1 MNIKISFGERVFRIL
16 NTVFMVFMIAVT
28 LYPFYYVLMGS
39 LSDGIQL
46 VGYRGPLFKPLGTT
60 LNAYR
65 SVFKNPNILTGY
77 RNTVIIVLVG
87 TTLNVIMTSMSAFLL
102 TRKSFAIKNFL
113 AYMMIFTMYFSG
125 GLIPTYLVVF
135 NVLGLGDSL
144 GALIL
149 PTLIS
154 VYNVI
159 IMRSNFAAI
168 PQGLEESARIDGAN
182 EFVIFSRII
191 MPLSMPIIAVMI
203 LFYGVNHWNS
213 WFNAMIYLRTRE
225 KYPLQLVLREI
236 LLSGTADQMAGSSGA
251 DQYALGESVKYAT
264 IIVAT
269 VPILAIYPFI
279 QKYFVKG
286 IMVGAIKG

>member
-77 RNTVIIVLVG
+77 RNTVIIVLLG

>member
-1 MNIKISFGERVFRIL
+1 
-16 NTVFMVFMIAVT
+16 
-28 LYPFYYVLMGS
+28 
-39 LSDGIQL
+39 
-46 VGYRGPLFKPLGTT
+46 
-60 LNAYR
+60 
-65 SVFKNPNILTGY
+65 
-77 RNTVIIVLVG
+77 
-87 TTLNVIMTSMSAFLL
+87 
-102 TRKSFAIKNFL
+102 
-113 AYMMIFTMYFSG
+113 MMIFTMYFSG

>member
-1 MNIKISFGERVFRIL
+1 M
-16 NTVFMVFMIAVT
+16 
-28 LYPFYYVLMGS
+28 
-39 LSDGIQL
+39 
-46 VGYRGPLFKPLGTT
+46 
-60 LNAYR
+60 
-65 SVFKNPNILTGY
+65 TGY

>member
-16 NTVFMVFMIAVT
+16 NSVFMVFMIAVT

>member
-1 MNIKISFGERVFRIL
+1 MNIKISFGERVFRLL

>member
-182 EFVIFSRII
+182 EFVIFSKII

>member
-168 PQGLEESARIDGAN
+168 PKGLDESARIDGAN

>member
-135 NVLGLGDSL
+135 NVLGLGDNL

>member
-16 NTVFMVFMIAVT
+16 NAVFMVFMIAVT

-213 WFNAMIYLRTRE
+213 WFNAMNYLRTRE

>member
-102 TRKSFAIKNFL
+102 TRKPFAIKNFL

>member
-168 PQGLEESARIDGAN
+168 PQGLEDSARIDGAN

-213 WFNAMIYLRTRE
+213 GVNAMIYLRTRE